1 MFSVILCLGYG
12 FWSWVSLEAT
22 SLSPVIEVRLAHIPP
37 SSDPINSLAIGG
49 IIPGRSEMASK
60 STCPAPMKA
69 TSEGVFQGNNP
80 LDYALP
86 LVIVQICLVLVL
98 TRVLAYLLKPLRQPR
113 VIAEI
118 IGGILLGPSA
128 LGRNTNYLH
137 AVFPKSSLPVLDTLA
152 NLGLLFFLFLV
163 GLELDLKSLRRTG
176 KKALCVAMA
185 GISLPFILGIGVSFV
200 LRGTVSKGV
209 NQGPFIVFMGVA
221 MSITAFP
228 VLARILAELKLLT
241 TDVGKLAMS
250 AAAVND
256 MAAWILLALAVAL
269 SGTGR
274 SPLVA
279 LWVFLCGSAFI
290 VLCSFVIP
298 PVFKWMARRCPEG
311 EPVDEV
317 YVCGTLGV
325 VLAAGFVTDAIGIHA
340 LFGAFVVGVL
350 IPKEGAFAGALVEKV
365 EDLVSG
371 LFLPLYFVSS
381 GLKTNVASI
390 KGAESWGLLVLVICA
405 ACFGKIA
412 GTVGV
417 SLLCKIPFTEALAL
431 GLLMNTKG
439 LVELIVLNIGKDRGV
454 LNDQTFAIL
463 VLMALVTTFITTPS
477 VIAVYKPAKK
487 LAKSEYKHRTIYRK
501 DFSTSPFRMFFTFH
515 GIRNL
520 PTIINLIE
528 ASRGTGKNET
538 LTVHAMHLM
547 ELTERSSA
555 ILMAHKT
562 RKNGSPF
569 WKKGPKA
576 NSDQILV
583 AFETF
588 QQLSKVSIRPT
599 TAISAVSSMHED
611 ICNGAESKKA
621 AMIVLPFH
629 KHLRLDGHLEVARA
643 EYRHVN
649 RKVLEHAPCSVSIL
663 VDRGF
668 GGSSHVSASN
678 VDSLVTVLFFGG
690 HDDHEA
696 LAYGARMAEHPGINL
711 VVVRFL
717 LDRDVAS
724 SSSVSVEI
732 EEPDSVK
739 TMSTDDE
746 VIAEFKEQILKDS
759 RNKYME
765 RMVKNGDEVMEAVR
779 EHGRCNLVLVGRMPE
794 GELVASMRKRSE
806 CPEMGPVG
814 NLLIAP
820 EVDIRASVL
829 VVQQYRTNL
838 SVYSLASLKEDEV
851 TTDLGESDS
860 S

>member
-1 MFSVILCLGYG
+1 
-12 FWSWVSLEAT
+12 
-22 SLSPVIEVRLAHIPP
+22 
-37 SSDPINSLAIGG
+37 
-49 IIPGRSEMASK
+49 MASK

-137 AVFPKSSLPVLDTLA
+137 AVFPKSSLPILDTLA

-256 MAAWILLALAVAL
+256 IAAWILLALAVAL

-381 GLKTNVASI
+381 GLKTDVASI

-487 LAKSEYKHRTIYRK
+487 LTKSEYKHRTIYRK

-611 ICNGAESKKA
+611 ICNGAERKKA

-717 LDRDVAS
+717 LDRDAAS

-739 TMSTDDE
+739 TMSMDDE

-838 SVYSLASLKEDEV
+838 SMYSLASLKEDEV

>member
-1 MFSVILCLGYG
+1 M
-12 FWSWVSLEAT
+12 VS
-22 SLSPVIEVRLAHIPP
+22 
-37 SSDPINSLAIGG
+37 N
-49 IIPGRSEMASK
+49 M
-60 STCPAPMKA
+60 TCPPPMKA

-86 LVIVQICLVLVL
+86 LVIVQICLVLLL
-98 TRVLAYLLKPLRQPR
+98 TRALAYLLKPLRQPR

-118 IGGILLGPSA
+118 IGGVLLGPSA
-128 LGRNTNYLH
+128 LGRNTTYLH
-137 AVFPKSSLPVLDTLA
+137 TIFPSKSLPVLDTLA

-163 GLELDLKSLRRTG
+163 GLELDLNSLRRTG
-176 KKALCVAMA
+176 KKALTIAVA
-185 GISLPFILGIGVSFV
+185 GISLPFILGICVSFV
-200 LRGTVSKGV
+200 LRATISKGV
-209 NQGPFIVFMGVA
+209 NPGPFIVFMGVA

-241 TDVGKLAMS
+241 TDVGRMAMS

-256 MAAWILLALAVAL
+256 VAAWILLALAVAL
-269 SGTGR
+269 SGSGH
-274 SPLVA
+274 SPFVA
-279 LWVFLCGSAFI
+279 LWVFMCGSAFI
-290 VLCSFVIP
+290 MLCSFVIP
-298 PVFKWMARRCPEG
+298 PIFKWMSRRCPEG

-317 YVCGTLGV
+317 YVCATLGV

-340 LFGAFVVGVL
+340 LFGAFVVGIL
-350 IPKEGAFAGALVEKV
+350 IPKEGPFAGALVEKV

-390 KGAESWGLLVLVICA
+390 RGVESWCLFVLVVCA
-405 ACFGKIA
+405 ACLGKIA
-412 GTVGV
+412 GTVVV
-417 SLLCKIPFTEALAL
+417 SLWCKVPFSEALAL

-487 LAKSEYKHRTIYRK
+487 ATKSEYKNKTVYRK
-501 DFSTSPFRMFFTFH
+501 GFATSQFRIFITFH

-520 PTIINLIE
+520 PTMINLIE
-528 ASRGTGKNET
+528 ASRGTGKKET

-555 ILMAHKT
+555 ILMVHKA
-562 RKNGSPF
+562 RRNGHPF
-569 WKKGPKA
+569 WKKDPNKG
-576 NSDQILV
+576 SDQIVV
-583 AFETF
+583 AFEAF

-599 TAISAVSSMHED
+599 TAISAVSSMYED
-611 ICNGAESKKA
+611 ICEEAEAKKA
-621 AMIVLPFH
+621 SMIILQFH
-629 KHLRLDGHLEVARA
+629 KHIRLDGHLETTRD

-668 GGSSHVSASN
+668 GGTSHVSASN

-711 VVVRFL
+711 VVVRIL
-717 LDRDVAS
+717 LDYNAANS
-724 SSSVSVEI
+724 GSVSVEI
-732 EEPDSVK
+732 SEPPK
-739 TMSTDDE
+739 DDD
-746 VIAEFKEQILKDS
+746 VIAEFKDKILKKS
-759 RNKYME
+759 TIKYME
-765 RMVKNGDEVMEAVR
+765 RVVKNASEAIEVIR
-779 EHGRCNLVLVGRMPE
+779 DNTRCNLVIVGRMPE
-794 GELVASMRKRSE
+794 GELAALMRKRSE
-806 CPEMGPVG
+806 FPEMGPVG
-814 NLLIAP
+814 NLLISP
-820 EVDIRASVL
+820 EFHITASVL
-829 VVQQYRTNL
+829 VVQQYHQQL
-838 SVYSLASLKEDEV
+838 SAHALASLKEEEAS
-851 TTDLGESDS
+851 TD
-860 S
+860 